1 MKIFTALSFSF
12 CALGALGA
20 AQAQDIWPGQIELNK
35 SAQTGFEKYKGDKAK
50 KAFAV
55 SADGSWGTGFGF
67 NNDVLAIRSALS
79 KCQRHTK
86 LNCKL
91 YDLDD
96 EAFQDK
102 YALFLTESERA
113 IKNLKVQ
120 NGYQDFE
127 NTDWFLPPMKHLR
140 PGSEGFHYA
149 TPTRIEGIKNISTP
163 ELAEKL
169 AKKQISVI
177 DALGIDNSGM
187 TLPFAISLDG
197 AANLAD
203 DPEAAFNKN
212 LDADLRAVMKKN
224 FPQKEAPIAV
234 FCISEECWMSVNT
247 LVRLKG
253 MGYSNLYWY
262 RGGIAAWQA
271 AKLPV
276 VKAVPLLTVLR

>member
-1 MKIFTALSFSF
+1 MKISVFLSFYICALSASHAEDLWPYQFE
-12 CALGALGA
+12 LG
-20 AQAQDIWPGQIELNK
+20 K
-35 SAQTGFEKYKGDKAK
+35 SAQAGFEKYKEHKTK

-55 SADGSWGTGFGF
+55 AADGAWGTGYGLS
-67 NNDVLAIRSALS
+67 NDIQATRLALS
-79 KCQRHTK
+79 NCQRRSK

-102 YALFLTESERA
+102 YAQFLSQSELA
-113 IKNLKVQ
+113 IKNFKVQ
-120 NGYQDFE
+120 DGYQDYE
-127 NTDWFLPPMKHLR
+127 NGDWFLPPVKQLR

-149 TPTRIEGIKNISTP
+149 TPTSIEGIKNISTP

-177 DALGIDNSGM
+177 DALGIDNTSM

-203 DPEAAFNKN
+203 DPAAVFNKN
-212 LDADLRAVMKKN
+212 LDEDLHAVMKKN
-224 FPQKEAPIAV
+224 FPQKEAAIAV
-234 FCISEECWMSVNT
+234 FCASEECWMSINT
-247 LVRLKG
+247 LVRLKD

-262 RGGIAAWQA
+262 RGGVAAWQA
-271 AKLPV
+271 AKLPL

>member
-1 MKIFTALSFSF
+1 MKISAVLTFYF
-12 CALGALGA
+12 CALSAVH
-20 AQAQDIWPGQIELNK
+20 AQELWQGPIELGK
-35 SAQTGFEKYKGDKAK
+35 SAQTGFEKYKEHKTK

-55 SADGSWGTGFGF
+55 APDGAWGVAYGMS
-67 NNDVLAIRSALS
+67 NDILAVRSALS
-79 KCQRHTK
+79 NCQRRSK
-86 LNCKL
+86 VNCNL

-96 EAFQDK
+96 QAFQDK

-127 NTDWFLPPMKHLR
+127 NADWFLPPVKHLR

-149 TPTRIEGIKNISTP
+149 TPASIEGIKNISTP

-224 FPQKEAPIAV
+224 FPQKEAAIAV
-234 FCISEECWMSVNT
+234 FCVSEECWMSVNT